1 MKVCCSTT
9 EAQAHF
15 KTAVWFTWLTLLLI
29 LPTIINPGLSFLA
42 AMYNCSTGEFIYRPV
57 LLQTPQHSEYYPF
70 AQSPAV
76 SALSQNTIFSNKVQW
91 SPHFLVPSSNYMEPT
106 PCFYPSRI
114 VCQCQFFQI
123 FLESLSFPKC
133 LLQSHCPEVPVCQD
147 VCVYV
152 CMCVCVCVSVC
163 VCVCVCIGHVG
174 VGVCLHTRAWV
185 CLLFALWT
193 FDIYNNMFT
202 C

>member
-91 SPHFLVPSSNYMEPT
+91 SPHFLVPSSNYKEPAAN
-106 PCFYPSRI
+106 FYLSHI
-114 VCQCQFFQI
+114 LCQFFQI
-123 FLESLSFPKC
+123 FLENLSLFQLFYFSPTALRC
-133 LLQSHCPEVPVCQD
+133 L
-147 VCVYV
+147 CVYQSAHMYV
-152 CMCVCVCVSVC
+152 CEC
-163 VCVCVCIGHVG
+163 
-174 VGVCLHTRAWV
+174 
-185 CLLFALWT
+185 LWT
-193 FDIYNNMFT
+193 RMRVLVYLNFCRFVSA
-202 C
+202 